1 MAQELL
7 LTRNIHRE
15 RSETID
21 VYLRHGGYEA
31 LRKVLK
37 GTTPEA
43 LLNEV
48 KASELRGRGGA
59 GFPAGM

>member
-15 RSETID
+15 RSESID
-21 VYLRHGGYEA
+21 VYLQHGGYES

-37 GTTPEA
+37 GTTP
-43 LLNEV
+43 
-48 KASELRGRGGA
+48 SPR
-59 GFPAGM
+59 